1 MNSFQKG
8 NFSERQFED
17 LIKKK
22 GYEVLDTEEFRS
34 KSFRPDF
41 LLKKDD
47 KTILVELKSSNII
60 TEMTLYQILYYLSK
74 IKADSAYLALPENKT
89 IDNNVK
95 NKLLENNIGII
106 TIKDKELKFEE
117 PKTSKK
123 LTPKDLINLEIYSE
137 NKALEEKVDVA
148 QEELKNLSKEFFF
161 YIVIGGVLVYVL
173 TKLIDE
179 YFKNI
184 LSLWILLIILVVI
197 IVIVYL
203 FYRKRVRKG

>member
-22 GYEVLDTEEFRS
+22 GYEVLDTEEF
-34 KSFRPDF
+34 
-41 LLKKDD
+41 
-47 KTILVELKSSNII
+47 
-60 TEMTLYQILYYLSK
+60 
-74 IKADSAYLALPENKT
+74 
-89 IDNNVK
+89 
-95 NKLLENNIGII
+95 
-106 TIKDKELKFEE
+106 KFEE

-184 LSLWILLIILVVI
+184 LSLWILLIILV
-197 IVIVYL
+197 
-203 FYRKRVRKG
+203 